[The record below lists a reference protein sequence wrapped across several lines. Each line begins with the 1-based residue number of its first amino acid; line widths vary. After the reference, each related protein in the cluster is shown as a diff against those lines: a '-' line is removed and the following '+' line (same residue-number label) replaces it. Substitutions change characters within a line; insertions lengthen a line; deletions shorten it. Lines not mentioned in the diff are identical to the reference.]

1 MSIHRNISSRLFVHA
16 LPQARSGCVQTFDQT
31 VETGAAGSAYTLPHS
46 PKFGR
51 FVILRQLGT
60 GGMGTV
66 FAAYDEQLDRK
77 VALMLVHSWNNEDAV
92 QHQRT
97 LREARALARVTHPRV
112 ISIKSGMS
120 SARCCRSGTTTS

>member
-1 MSIHRNISSRLFVHA
+1 M
-16 LPQARSGCVQTFDQT
+16 QTFDQT
-31 VETGAAGSAYTLPHS
+31 VGTGAAGSAYTLRHQ

-77 VALMLVHSWNNEDAV
+77 VALKLVQSWNNEDAV

-97 LREARALARVTHPRV
+97 LREAKALASVTHPP
-112 ISIKSGMS
+112 
-120 SARCCRSGTTTS
+120 TSHFDL